1 MQYDNFPE
9 VVNNLISSLINSL
22 LTSLDTNVFSV
33 LDELAFIKSDSISD
47 TYFNSFF
54 TKQFNIISLSE
65 ALLFGFLLYYSISY
79 LFSFLTFSN
88 FQKPLSFLTKLL
100 FSAILIHFS
109 LPICEEILDF
119 FYLLS
124 NILKHLGSFIFTH
137 ELSFSLLHD
146 KIIDLFFSDLT
157 LPFSLFSFD
166 GVLKSFISFGFV
178 NLLFTYSVRFIFI
191 KLLVLISPIAF
202 LTLCLDQ
209 STWIFKIWLK
219 NLISQLF
226 TQLIICVILLIIFS
240 LDGSQN
246 PIVTK
251 LLYVASLVCLI
262 KASSFVKDFSSGFT
276 SDISSSFSSIKNMF
290 Y

>member
-9 VVNNLISSLINSL
+9 VINNLISSLINSL

-109 LPICEEILDF
+109 LPICEKILDF

-124 NILKHLGSFIFTH
+124 DILKHLGSFIFTH

-146 KIIDLFFSDLT
+146 KIIDLFFSDLA

-276 SDISSSFSSIKNMF
+276 SDISSSFSSIRNIF

>member
-22 LTSLDTNVFSV
+22 LTSVDTNVFSV

-65 ALLFGFLLYYSISY
+65 ALLFGFLLYYAVSYFIS
-79 LFSFLTFSN
+79 LLTLSH

-100 FSAILIHFS
+100 FSAVLIHFS
-109 LPICEEILDF
+109 LPICEKLLDF

-124 NILKHLGSFIFTH
+124 DILKHLGSFVLTQ
-137 ELSFSLLHD
+137 ELSFSLLYG
-146 KIIDLFFSDLT
+146 KIVDLFFSDFT
-157 LPFSLFSFD
+157 SPFSFFSFD
-166 GVLKSFISFGFV
+166 GILKSFISFGFV
-178 NLLFTYSVRFIFI
+178 NLLFTYSIRFIFI
-191 KLLVLISPIAF
+191 KLLILISPIAF

-219 NLISQLF
+219 NFISQLF
-226 TQLIICVILLIIFS
+226 TQIIICVILLIIFS
-240 LDGSQN
+240 LDGTEN
-246 PIVTK
+246 PVITK

-276 SDISSSFSSIKNMF
+276 SDVSSSFSSIKNMF

>member
-109 LPICEEILDF
+109 LPICEKILDF

-124 NILKHLGSFIFTH
+124 DILKHLGCLIFTH

-251 LLYVASLVCLI
+251 LLYVTSLVCLI

>member
-109 LPICEEILDF
+109 LPICEQILDF

-124 NILKHLGSFIFTH
+124 DILKHLGSFIFTH

>member
-9 VVNNLISSLINSL
+9 VINNLISSLINSL

-88 FQKPLSFLTKLL
+88 FQKPVSFLIKLL

-109 LPICEEILDF
+109 LPICEKVLDF

-124 NILKHLGSFIFTH
+124 DILKHLGASIFTH

-146 KIIDLFFSDLT
+146 KIVDLFFSDLSI
-157 LPFSLFSFD
+157 PFSLFSFD

-219 NLISQLF
+219 NFISQLF

-246 PIVTK
+246 PIITK

-276 SDISSSFSSIKNMF
+276 SDVSSSLSSIRNMF

>member
-109 LPICEEILDF
+109 LPICEKILDF

-124 NILKHLGSFIFTH
+124 DILKHLGCFILTH

>member
-109 LPICEEILDF
+109 LPICEKILDF

-124 NILKHLGSFIFTH
+124 DILKHLGCFILTH

-226 TQLIICVILLIIFS
+226 TQLIICVILLVIFS

>member
-33 LDELAFIKSDSISD
+33 LDELTFIKSDSISD

-109 LPICEEILDF
+109 LPICEKILDF

-124 NILKHLGSFIFTH
+124 DILKHLGCFILTH